1 MNTNPFTY
9 GNPIRD
15 PARFHGRSEELRQIV
30 NRLRSSAREST
41 SIVGERRIG
50 KTSLLKHLANP
61 QVAQGLGIDP
71 ESFCLVYIDFQGL
84 TDITPQ
90 RFWERVLR
98 KTAREAYD
106 QTLQEEIKTFL
117 EMDIYDLFDLE
128 DLFEEVSGTGKT
140 LVLLMD
146 EFEYV
151 TQNTNF
157 QADFF
162 GGLRALAIHQNL
174 VLVTATRRELVDL
187 CHSEQ
192 IKGSPF
198 FNIFASVV
206 LRPFQPQEAA
216 ELVDVYDQQ
225 ADLALSSREKELILI
240 LGGGCPFFVQM
251 AGYHLVDAKAR
262 GLSDSEIYKDTITCF
277 DEQSAP
283 HFSYLWSHC
292 TESEQITLL
301 ATISLNRGKPSKKTI
316 PTLENLNRIH
326 PRAWLDVPSLTR
338 RGLLLEDTVQGTYKQ
353 FSPSLESWII
363 REIAA
368 APGEEESLETVASW
382 LGAQDT
388 DVLEPVK
395 GVLPKF
401 KKKYWPVVSTV
412 LRELSFELAGA
423 ATFELLIKMLV

>member
-1 MNTNPFTY
+1 MNINPFTY

-15 PARFHGRSEELRQIV
+15 PPRFHGRSEEIRQIV

-98 KTAREAYD
+98 KTAREACD
-106 QTLQEEIKTFL
+106 QTLKEEIKVL
-117 EMDIYDLFDLE
+117 LDMDTYDLFDLE
-128 DLFEEVSGTGKT
+128 DLFEIVSETGLT

-206 LRPFQPQEAA
+206 LRPFQTQEAA
-216 ELVDVYDQQ
+216 ELVDAYDQQ
-225 ADLALSSREKELILI
+225 TDLALSPGDKELILT
-240 LGGGCPFFVQM
+240 LGGGYPFFVQM
-251 AGYHLVDAKAR
+251 AGYHLVEAKAR
-262 GLSDSEIYKDTITCF
+262 GLPDTETYKETITCF

-301 ATISLNRGKPSKKTI
+301 ATISLNRGKPSKKTK

-326 PRAWLDVPSLTR
+326 ARAWLDVPSLTR
-338 RGLLLEDTVQGTYKQ
+338 RGLLLEDTVQGTYKLL
-353 FSPSLESWII
+353 SPSLESWII
-363 REIAA
+363 REIAT
-368 APGEEESLETVASW
+368 APGEQESQETVASW
-382 LGAQDT
+382 LGAQDA
-388 DVLEPVK
+388 DALEHVK
-395 GVLPKF
+395 SVLPKF

>member
-9 GNPIRD
+9 GNPISD
-15 PARFHGRSEELRQIV
+15 PTRFHGRREELRQIV

-41 SIVGERRIG
+41 ALVGERRIG

-71 ESFCLVYIDFQGL
+71 ASFCLVYIDFQGL

-90 RFWERVLR
+90 RFWERILR
-98 KTAREAYD
+98 KTAREACD
-106 QTLQEEIKTFL
+106 QPLQVEIEALL
-117 EMDIYDLFDLE
+117 EMDTYDLFDLE
-128 DLFEEVSGTGKT
+128 DLFELISETGLT
-140 LVLLMD
+140 LVLLLD

-162 GGLRALAIHQNL
+162 GGLRALAIHRNL
-174 VLVTATRRELVDL
+174 VLVTATQHELVDL
-187 CHSEQ
+187 CHSEE

-206 LRPFQPQEAA
+206 LRPFQAQEAA
-216 ELVDVYDQQ
+216 ELVDAYSQG
-225 ADLALSSREKELILI
+225 ADLALSSRDKATILT
-240 LGGGCPFFVQM
+240 LGGGYPFFVQM
-251 AGYHLVDAKAR
+251 AGYHLVEAKAR
-262 GLSDSEIYKDTITCF
+262 GLPDTETYKEAITCF
-277 DEQSAP
+277 EEQAAP

-292 TESEQITLL
+292 TESEQVTLL
-301 ATISLNRGKPSKKTI
+301 ATISLNRRKPSKKTI
-316 PTLENLNRIH
+316 PTIENLNRIH
-326 PRAWLDVPSLTR
+326 PRAWLDVSSLTR
-338 RGLLLEDTVQGTYKQ
+338 RGMLLEDSIQGTYKL

-368 APGEEESLETVASW
+368 APGEEESQETVAAW
-382 LGAQDT
+382 LGAQDA
-388 DVLEPVK
+388 DLLEPVK

-401 KKKYWPVVSTV
+401 KKKYWPIVSTV

-423 ATFELLIKMLV
+423 ATFELLIKLFV

>member
-15 PARFHGRSEELRQIV
+15 PARFHGRSEEIRQIV

-61 QVAQGLGIDP
+61 QVAQGVGIDP
-71 ESFCLVYIDFQGL
+71 ANFCLVYIDFQGL

-90 RFWERVLR
+90 RFWEGVLR
-98 KTAREAYD
+98 KTAREACD
-106 QTLQEEIKTFL
+106 QPLQEEIKALL
-117 EMDIYDLFDLE
+117 EMDTYDLFNLE
-128 DLFEEVSGTGKT
+128 DLFEIVSERGLT
-140 LVLLMD
+140 LVLLLD

-151 TQNTNF
+151 TQNANF
-157 QADFF
+157 KSDFF

-187 CHSEQ
+187 CHSEE

-206 LRPFQPQEAA
+206 LRPFQTQEAA
-216 ELVDVYDQQ
+216 ELVDAY
-225 ADLALSSREKELILI
+225 ALGANLALSSRDKATILT
-240 LGGGCPFFVQM
+240 LGGGYPFFVQM
-251 AGYHLVDAKAR
+251 AGYHLVEAQAI
-262 GLSDSEIYKDTITCF
+262 GLPDTETYKEAITCF
-277 DEQSAP
+277 EEQAAP

-292 TESEQITLL
+292 TESEQVTLL
-301 ATISLNRGKPSKKTI
+301 STISLNRRKPSKKTI
-316 PTLENLNRIH
+316 PTIENLNRIH
-326 PRAWLDVPSLTR
+326 PRAWLDVSSLTR
-338 RGLLLEDTVQGTYKQ
+338 RGMLLEDSIQGTYKL

-368 APGEEESLETVASW
+368 ASGEEESQETVAAW
-382 LGAQDT
+382 LGAQDA
-388 DVLEPVK
+388 DLLEPVK

-401 KKKYWPVVSTV
+401 KKKYWPIVSTV

-423 ATFELLIKMLV
+423 ATFELLIKLFV

>member
-41 SIVGERRIG
+41 SIVGERRVG

-71 ESFCLVYIDFQGL
+71 AGFCLVYIDFQGL

-98 KTAREAYD
+98 KTAREACD
-106 QTLQEEIKTFL
+106 QPLQEEIKALL
-117 EMDIYDLFDLE
+117 EMDTYDLFDLE
-128 DLFEEVSGTGKT
+128 DLFEIVSETGLT

-216 ELVDVYDQQ
+216 ELVEAYAHG
-225 ADLALSSREKELILI
+225 ADLALSSEDKDLILT
-240 LGGGCPFFVQM
+240 LGGRYPFFVQM
-251 AGYHLVDAKAR
+251 AGYHLVEAKAG
-262 GLSDSEIYKDTITCF
+262 GLPDTVTYKETITCF
-277 DEQSAP
+277 EEQAAP

-292 TESEQITLL
+292 TESEQVTLL
-301 ATISLNRGKPSKKTI
+301 ATISLNRRKPSKKTI
-316 PTLENLNRIH
+316 PTIENLNRIH
-326 PRAWLDVPSLTR
+326 PRAWLDVSSLTR
-338 RGLLLEDTVQGTYKQ
+338 RGMLLEDSIQGTYKL

-368 APGEEESLETVASW
+368 APGEEESQETVAAW
-382 LGAQDT
+382 LGAQDA

-401 KKKYWPVVSTV
+401 KKKYWPIVSTV

>member
-1 MNTNPFTY
+1 MIKNPFTY

-41 SIVGERRIG
+41 SLVGERRIG

-61 QVAQGLGIDP
+61 QVAQRLGIDP
-71 ESFCLVYIDFQGL
+71 SSFCLVYIDFQGL

-98 KTAREAYD
+98 KTAREACD
-106 QTLQEEIKTFL
+106 QTLQEEIKALL
-117 EMDIYDLFDLE
+117 EMETYDLFDLE
-128 DLFEEVSGTGKT
+128 DLFEMVSETGLT
-140 LVLLMD
+140 LVLLLD

-151 TQNTNF
+151 TQNANF
-157 QADFF
+157 KADFF
-162 GGLRALAIHQNL
+162 GGLRSLAIHQNL
-174 VLVTATRRELVDL
+174 VLVTATQRELVDL
-187 CHSEQ
+187 CHSEE

-206 LRPFQPQEAA
+206 LRPFQPQEAVT
-216 ELVDVYDQQ
+216 LVDAYTNE
-225 ADLALSSREKELILI
+225 ADLSLSSANKELILN
-240 LGGGCPFFVQM
+240 LGGGYPFFVQM
-251 AGYHLVDAKAR
+251 AGYHLVEAKAK
-262 GLSDSEIYKDTITCF
+262 GLPVTETYQETLTHF
-277 DEQSAP
+277 EEQAAP

-292 TESEQITLL
+292 TDSEQVTLL

-326 PRAWLDVPSLTR
+326 PRAWLDIPSLTR
-338 RGLLLEDTVQGTYKQ
+338 RGLLLEDSVLGTYKLL
-353 FSPSLESWII
+353 SPSLESWII

-368 APGEEESLETVASW
+368 APGEEESKETVASW
-382 LGAQDT
+382 LGAQDA
-388 DVLEPVK
+388 DVLEPAK

-401 KKKYWPVVSTV
+401 KKKYWPIVSTV

-423 ATFELLIKMLV
+423 ATFEVLVKLLV

>member
-15 PARFHGRSEELRQIV
+15 PSRFHGRREELRQIV

-71 ESFCLVYIDFQGL
+71 ECFCLVYIDFQGL
-84 TDITPQ
+84 TDITPK

-98 KTAREAYD
+98 KTARETCD
-106 QTLQEEIKTFL
+106 QTLQEEIKSL
-117 EMDIYDLFDLE
+117 LDMDTYDLFDLE
-128 DLFEEVSGTGKT
+128 DLFEKVAETGVT

-206 LRPFQPQEAA
+206 LRPFQAQEAA
-216 ELVDVYDQQ
+216 ELVDAYAQG
-225 ADLALSSREKELILI
+225 ADLALSSRDKETILI

-251 AGYHLVDAKAR
+251 AGYHLVEAKAR
-262 GLSDSEIYKDTITCF
+262 GLQDTETYKETITCF

-301 ATISLNRGKPSKKTI
+301 ATISLNRGKPSKKTK

-338 RGLLLEDTVQGTYKQ
+338 RGLLLEDTLKGTYKLL
-353 FSPSLESWII
+353 SPSLESWII

-368 APGEEESLETVASW
+368 APGEQESQETVASW
-382 LGAQDT
+382 LGAQDA
-388 DVLEPVK
+388 DALEPVK

-423 ATFELLIKMLV
+423 ATFEILIKMLV

>member
-1 MNTNPFTY
+1 MVKNPFTY

-15 PARFHGRSEELRQIV
+15 PARFHGRSEEIRQIV

-61 QVAQGLGIDP
+61 QVAQSLGIDP
-71 ESFCLVYIDFQGL
+71 ASFCLVYIDFQGL

-98 KTAREAYD
+98 KTAREACD
-106 QTLQEEIKTFL
+106 QTLQEEIKALL
-117 EMDIYDLFDLE
+117 EMDTYDLFDLE
-128 DLFEEVSGTGKT
+128 DLFEIVSETGLT
-140 LVLLMD
+140 LVLLLD

-151 TQNTNF
+151 TQNANF
-157 QADFF
+157 KSDFF

-187 CHSEQ
+187 CHSEE

-206 LRPFQPQEAA
+206 LRPFQTQEAA
-216 ELVDVYDQQ
+216 ELVDAYSQG
-225 ADLALSSREKELILI
+225 ADLALSSRDKATILT
-240 LGGGCPFFVQM
+240 LGGGYPFFVQM
-251 AGYHLVDAKAR
+251 AGYHLVEAQAR
-262 GLSDSEIYKDTITCF
+262 GLPDNETYKEAITCF
-277 DEQSAP
+277 EEQAAP

-292 TESEQITLL
+292 TESEQVTLL
-301 ATISLNRGKPSKKTI
+301 ATISLNRRKPSKKTI
-316 PTLENLNRIH
+316 PTIENLNRIH
-326 PRAWLDVPSLTR
+326 PRAWLDVSSLTR
-338 RGLLLEDTVQGTYKQ
+338 RGMLLEDSIQGTYKL

-368 APGEEESLETVASW
+368 APGEEESQETVATW
-382 LGAQDT
+382 LGAQDA
-388 DVLEPVK
+388 DLLEPVK

-423 ATFELLIKMLV
+423 ATFELLIKLLV